1 MLLSLLFLCLSAEG
15 VAEDP
20 SKVEAVV
27 SWERPK
33 TVFEIRSFLGLAGY
47 YRRFVRDFSKL
58 AAPLTRLTRKGTPFT
73 WSEDCESSFL
83 ELKTRLTT
91 APVLIIPQRGLGYT
105 VCCDASLL
113 GLGSVLEQ
121 LGRVVA
127 FGSRQLKDHERNYPV
142 HDLELAAVVF
152 ALKAWRHYLYGETFD
167 VLSDHKSLSYIFTQ
181 RDLNLRQRRWL
192 EYLSDYDF
200 SLHYHPGKSNVVADA
215 LSRKNRGMLALM
227 PVHEWQMMEDLVD
240 FRLVFTKSEHGSE
253 AAVYHLV
260 AQPVLL
266 DRVRQLQQ
274 QDQTAGLVRERLSR
288 GDDVADWTFD
298 SDQCLLFGGRLYV
311 PEALREEI
319 LSEFHNSRFAVHP
332 GSTKMYRDLIRQYR
346 WPGMK
351 RDVARF
357 VSLCATCKQVKMEHR
372 RPGGLLQPL
381 EIPLWKWDHITMDFV
396 HALPRSPAGHDTIWM
411 IVDRLTK
418 SAHFLPTKKTDSIA
432 KLSQLYFE
440 EIVRLHGAP
449 LSIVSD
455 RDPLFTSHFW
465 QGLQKALGTEVRLST
480 AYHPQTDG
488 QSERVIQIL
497 EDMLRCCVLDSGS
510 SWESYLRYVEFV
522 YNNSYQASIGM
533 APYEALY
540 GRPCRSPLCWREAGE
555 SHLVGPDIVRTSSES
570 VSAIRRRL
578 VEATDERI

>member
-1 MLLSLLFLCLSAEG
+1 M
-15 VAEDP
+15 DP

-200 SLHYHPGKSNVVADA
+200 SLHYHPGKSNVVANV

-240 FRLVFTKSEHGSE
+240 FRLVFTESELEGESEHGSE

-274 QDQTAGLVRERLSR
+274 
-288 GDDVADWTFD
+288 
-298 SDQCLLFGGRLYV
+298 
-311 PEALREEI
+311 
-319 LSEFHNSRFAVHP
+319 
-332 GSTKMYRDLIRQYR
+332 
-346 WPGMK
+346 
-351 RDVARF
+351 
-357 VSLCATCKQVKMEHR
+357 
-372 RPGGLLQPL
+372 
-381 EIPLWKWDHITMDFV
+381 
-396 HALPRSPAGHDTIWM
+396 
-411 IVDRLTK
+411 
-418 SAHFLPTKKTDSIA
+418 
-432 KLSQLYFE
+432 
-440 EIVRLHGAP
+440 
-449 LSIVSD
+449 
-455 RDPLFTSHFW
+455 
-465 QGLQKALGTEVRLST
+465 
-480 AYHPQTDG
+480 
-488 QSERVIQIL
+488 
-497 EDMLRCCVLDSGS
+497 
-510 SWESYLRYVEFV
+510 
-522 YNNSYQASIGM
+522 
-533 APYEALY
+533 
-540 GRPCRSPLCWREAGE
+540 
-555 SHLVGPDIVRTSSES
+555 
-570 VSAIRRRL
+570 
-578 VEATDERI
+578 